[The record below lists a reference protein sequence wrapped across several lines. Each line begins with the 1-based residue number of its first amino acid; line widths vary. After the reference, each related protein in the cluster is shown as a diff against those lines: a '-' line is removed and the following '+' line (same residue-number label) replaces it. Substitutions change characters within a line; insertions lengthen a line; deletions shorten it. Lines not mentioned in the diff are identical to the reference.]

1 MARNS
6 GVTGMGVAAAGRAK
20 IGRTRRFVRARA
32 ARILL
37 PVPWLPRRPAV
48 VMSVLGPGPG
58 AAASRL
64 RCRLSGSHRAASL
77 VGRWQRHPDQLLD
90 RTQIRHLVGIA
101 KRDRRTGSAGP
112 CGAADAMHI
121 GFPLSW

>member
-37 PVPWLPRRPAV
+37 PVPWLPRRSAV
-48 VMSVLGPGPG
+48 VMSVLGPPKS
-58 AAASRL
+58 ALADF
-64 RCRLSGSHRAASL
+64 GSY
-77 VGRWQRHPDQLLD
+77 
-90 RTQIRHLVGIA
+90 
-101 KRDRRTGSAGP
+101 
-112 CGAADAMHI
+112 
-121 GFPLSW
+121 